1 MPVLKA
7 ALPLLALLVLFL
19 GNISNGLLFYLDEKN
34 VYHRGPIFF
43 LYVLVVVGY
52 LAVASVSA
60 MRQSR
65 REEQAERRR
74 ECRMLAWFAVPPVFG
89 CVVQLCWEE
98 IEFVL
103 PATAVSLLLVYLDV
117 QQGQVTRDVLTGLN
131 NRGRLKQYLTELGG
145 QDWIEKPCHLLLLDV
160 DHFKRI
166 NDKFGHAVG
175 DQVLK
180 LTAD

>member
-1 MPVLKA
+1 MCAIIKSRDQTEGLLPVLKA

-43 LYVLVVVGY
+43 LLCACCGGVSCIALVAQCGK
-52 LAVASVSA
+52 AEG
-60 MRQSR
+60 RSR
-65 REEQAERRR
+65 RSAGR
-74 ECRMLAWFAVPPVFG
+74 ECRMLAWFAVPPVFR

-117 QQGQVTRDVLTGLN
+117 QQGQANRDVRTGLN

-145 QDWIEKPCHLLLLDV
+145 QDWIEEATSFAATAGCY
-160 DHFKRI
+160 HF
-166 NDKFGHAVG
+166 
-175 DQVLK
+175 
-180 LTAD
+180 